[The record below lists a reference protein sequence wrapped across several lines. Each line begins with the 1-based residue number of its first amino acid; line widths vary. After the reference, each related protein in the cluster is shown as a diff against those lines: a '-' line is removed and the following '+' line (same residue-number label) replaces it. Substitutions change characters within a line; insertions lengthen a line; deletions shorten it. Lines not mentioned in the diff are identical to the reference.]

1 MNSAVTVCV
10 CVCVCVYILFFAFLC
25 EFTETDRYI
34 LLFQQSTIICYA
46 QVDSNGARYLLGDMA
61 GHLFMLFLEQE
72 EKMDG
77 TLTVKDLKV
86 ECLGKCRV

>member
-1 MNSAVTVCV
+1 LLLV
-10 CVCVCVYILFFAFLC
+10 AFLLDFC
-25 EFTETDRYI
+25 EKDHYI
-34 LLFQQSTIICYA
+34 LLFQQSTIVCYA

-86 ECLGKCRV
+86 ECLGKCYI